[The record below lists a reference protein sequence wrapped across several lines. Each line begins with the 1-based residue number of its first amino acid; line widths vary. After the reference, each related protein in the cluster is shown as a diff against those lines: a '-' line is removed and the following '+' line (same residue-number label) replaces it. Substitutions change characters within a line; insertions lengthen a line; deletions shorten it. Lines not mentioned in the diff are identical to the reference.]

1 MKDPIKW
8 FEDAVKSKKYQKDI
22 IKKIDSCI
30 SESSFNMDKF
40 MEWVTEQL
48 KQDIVGDD

>member
-30 SESSFNMDKF
+30 SEGSFNIDKF
-40 MEWVTEQL
+40 MKWVIEQL